1 MMNGRTWQTHVL
13 TVGQTLADRRRLSA
27 CLPEGRWQV
36 HHASAVRA
44 AIDMLRSID
53 YDAVIT
59 EILLPDGPWTE
70 LRDAGSSCPIIV
82 AANSVDAR
90 VWADAL
96 AQGAYD
102 VLVKPYNTEEL
113 LYVLQ
118 SACLRRVQAARSEL
132 LPTALR

>member
-1 MMNGRTWQTHVL
+1 ML
-13 TVGQTLADRRRLSA
+13 LST
-27 CLPEGRWQV
+27 
-36 HHASAVRA
+36 
-44 AIDMLRSID
+44 D
-53 YDAVIT
+53 YDAVMS

-70 LRDAGSSCPIIV
+70 LRDASSRCPPIIV
-82 AANSVDAR
+82 SAGCVDAR

-118 SACLRRVQAARSEL
+118 SACLQRVHAVRSEQS
-132 LPTALR
+132 PSIFR